1 MAKVEPGRD
10 PEMVQRTIRM
20 NLVFALT
27 SIALLITLSW
37 MVWADYAREWKKY
50 QIRFAH
56 MEQDQTRQQVQA
68 AKGRVDAAKAQQLAA
83 QLAQGAQE
91 EAQRRGQ
98 IKKL

>member
-37 MVWADYAREWKKY
+37 MVWEIGR
-50 QIRFAH
+50 AH
-56 MEQDQTRQQVQA
+56 V
-68 AKGRVDAAKAQQLAA
+68 
-83 QLAQGAQE
+83 
-91 EAQRRGQ
+91 
-98 IKKL
+98 